1 MGRADNPACCPRSPH
16 PPTLQPSLLPPHI
29 DHFGKGLAIVRSD
42 VGGNIDRLD
51 RAFQSDRTAFQT
63 LTSIPAA
70 ELARVSSPSDLD
82 GKSDAKGLLWLV
94 RAQLFVAALL
104 RGLTADRSASVATAA
119 RSAYGAHLKPYHGR
133 LTSTAFSVAL
143 AFAPGRTSFFDA
155 VGGGGEESVMRDL
168 GPWLDTWESVLAD
181 VLAWLDVH
189 GLNDPCKV

>member
-1 MGRADNPACCPRSPH
+1 MLSSFS
-16 PPTLQPSLLPPHI
+16 PPTPPLSSLPHT

-51 RAFQSDRTAFQT
+51 RAFQSDKMAFAT

-70 ELARVSSPSDLD
+70 ELTRVASPSDLD

-104 RGLTADRSASVATAA
+104 RGLAADRSSKVAAAA
-119 RSAYGAHLKPYHGR
+119 RAAYGAHLKPYHGM

-155 VGGGGEESVMRDL
+155 VGGGGEESVLRDL
-168 GPWLDTWESVLAD
+168 GPWLDTWEGVLAD
-181 VLAWLDVH
+181 VLGWLDAH